1 MNRRFRLALER
12 LVTLAAFSIA
22 ATAWSGSSEAALP
35 TPMIFAPGVVSGPQN
50 DGAPTFTSDAKTIYF
65 ERSYGHRSIIF
76 ESRRVG
82 ASWSKPRVASF
93 SGPWSDQQP
102 SLSPDGSRLVF
113 ASARREVSTEHPNDP
128 PKTLAGVWCVD
139 RTKSGWSKPIRLPE
153 TVNISN
159 LVFKPSI
166 ARNGDLYFMSA
177 ASSGADGPNWRLF
190 QSAWINGAYQPA
202 QPLSFSV
209 GPYFDV
215 DPYIAPDQ
223 SYILFS
229 SRGRRSPD
237 DGHEH
242 LYVAL
247 RVGKD
252 WGAVHALRYVG
263 DDWGAD
269 DGEAQVSPDGMTL
282 YFSSSRQPP
291 VDRTKPRDQ
300 MLADIARSEAWDNGN
315 TNVWSLPIL
324 TLFEANGLSSTAQS
338 ELLRRALA
346 LALARRP
353 PMVIREF
360 MQ

>member
-1 MNRRFRLALER
+1 MDKRLRIAFRLVAM
-12 LVTLAAFSIA
+12 AAFGM
-22 ATAWSGSSEAALP
+22 ATTARGGSSVAQLP
-35 TPMIFAPGVVSGPQN
+35 APMIFAPGVVSGPQN
-50 DGAPTFTSDAKTIYF
+50 DGAPTFTPDARTIYF
-65 ERSYGHRSIIF
+65 ERSYGHRSIVF
-76 ESRRVG
+76 ESRRVD
-82 ASWSKPRVASF
+82 ASWSKPQVASF

-102 SLSPDGSRLVF
+102 ALSPDGNRLVF
-113 ASARREVSTEHPNDP
+113 ASARKVLSTEHPSDP
-128 PKTLAGVWCVD
+128 PKTLAGLWCVD
-139 RTKSGWSKPIRLPE
+139 RTKSGWSMPVRLPE
-153 TVNISN
+153 TVNTSN

-177 ASSGADGPNWRLF
+177 AGSGADGPNWRIF
-190 QSAWINGAYQPA
+190 HSAWINGAYQAA
-202 QPLSFSV
+202 QRLSFSS

-223 SYILFS
+223 SYVVFS

-247 RVGKD
+247 REGKD
-252 WGAVHALRYVG
+252 WGAVHPLRYAG

-291 VDRTKPRDQ
+291 EDRTKPRGQ

-315 TNVWSLPIL
+315 TNVWTLPVRL
-324 TLFEANGLSSTAQS
+324 LFEVNGLS
-338 ELLRRALA
+338 
-346 LALARRP
+346 P
-353 PMVIREF
+353 PT
-360 MQ
+360 